1 VLFLAQRKK
10 GFMKIS
16 KEAKQLAKDLNLNQI
31 EAYLI
36 DIKSK
41 LYLKCAKLIKNSEFT
56 HEQMA
61 KIMGTSRARIT
72 RLSNMGEASVSLE
85 LLIKICA
92 VLENKK
98 PINFVA

>member
-1 VLFLAQRKK
+1 
-10 GFMKIS
+10 MKIS
-16 KEAKQLAKDLNLNQI
+16 KEAKQLAKDLNLSEI
-31 EAYLI
+31 DAYLM

-41 LYLKCAKLIKNSEFT
+41 LYLKCAKLIKSSELT

-61 KIMGTSRARIT
+61 KMMGTSRARIT

-85 LLIKICA
+85 LRIKICA
-92 VLENKK
+92 LLENKE